1 MLQAFLR
8 PRILSTGKRRTFVL
22 DIVAATISVE
32 LWRKIICKK
41 EGRTSMTKVFRKQCL
56 WDRTFNT
63 STNLSAADVH
73 LMGRTQHHQER
84 LLRKDVFHVL
94 LIPSKEKHGLYIHE
108 FTSAPL
114 T

>member
-32 LWRKIICKK
+32 LWRKIIYKK
-41 EGRTSMTKVFRKQCL
+41 EGRTSTTKVFKKQCQ

-63 STNLSAADVH
+63 STDLSAADVH
-73 LMGRTQHHQER
+73 LMGRTHHHQER
-84 LLRKDVFHVL
+84 LLRKDVLYIL
-94 LIPSKEKHGLYIHE
+94 LIPSKKQQGLYIHE
-108 FTSAPL
+108 L
-114 T
+114 TTPK